1 MKFLSVFFLKV
12 KVKSLNRVRLF
23 ATPWTVAYHTPPS
36 MGFSRQEYWSGLPF
50 PSPEDLPDQGSNPG
64 LLHCRQMFYHLSH
77 HWSLSTHFLS
87 THLKNHLLLPFL
99 TLSLI
104 KCTSLCQSHNSTHVL
119 ISLPAFSTL
128 FSISSVSQSCLTHC
142 DPMDWSMPG
151 FPVHHQLP
159 ELAQTHV
166 HRISEAIQ
174 ISHLLSSLSPPAFNF
189 PQHQG
194 IFQWVSSSHQAAK
207 VLEFQFQH
215 QSFQWIFRIDFLLD
229 LLVWSHTLRNSQ
241 EPFPTPQFKTI
252 HFSALSFHYG
262 PTLTSIHDYWKNH
275 SLD

>member
-1 MKFLSVFFLKV
+1 MDC
-12 KVKSLNRVRLF
+12 SLPHSSIHGIFQARVLE
-23 ATPWTVAYHTPPS
+23 WVAIS
-36 MGFSRQEYWSGLPF
+36 FSR
-50 PSPEDLPDQGSNPG
+50 GSSRPGIEPG

-77 HWSLSTHFLS
+77 HWSLSNHFLS

-159 ELAQTHV
+159 EFTQTHV
-166 HRISEAIQ
+166 HWVGESFWR
-174 ISHLLSSLSPPAFNF
+174 PAT
-189 PQHQG
+189 
-194 IFQWVSSSHQAAK
+194 
-207 VLEFQFQH
+207 LY
-215 QSFQWIFRIDFLLD
+215 RC
-229 LLVWSHTLRNSQ
+229 HTLKPRLVT
-241 EPFPTPQFKTI
+241 EPNLGLLILDCGEGKCRINCRCKTR
-252 HFSALSFHYG
+252 
-262 PTLTSIHDYWKNH
+262 
-275 SLD
+275 SLGY